1 MKLRLERSRL
11 QDRIVLFVV
20 ALLATVQLASFFFIR
35 YSIEQT
41 AQSTL
46 RDELGVAARVF
57 RRLLEQTDQQRVDAS
72 QVIALDFGLRAA
84 IATRE
89 AETMLSALRNHA
101 ARIRAGGMEIIALDG
116 RVVADLLEEANTGPH
131 DYGDPDL
138 IRIAGEEGRAIG
150 VRLLGSQVYRVIV
163 VPVLAPLPIAWISVE
178 FPIDAKLARDMQKLS
193 SSDVSFV
200 TVAGGTPRLVA
211 STLPPSRQGPLA
223 AQAKR
228 IVAEG
233 LQGINVKLD
242 EESYEALA
250 VPLPDAGRL
259 RIYAILQRSRAD
271 RIAPYLALQ
280 AALLFIAAVSVAV
293 TFAGSIRIARR
304 ITRPVSALAEAAREI
319 ARGNYAVRTANAG
332 RDEIA
337 ELSRAFDGMAQGLE
351 ERDRVRDVLGKVAS
365 SEVVKQLLDRRIE
378 LGGQELD
385 ATVMFTDL
393 RDFTALCEKLTPQQS
408 LAFLNEFLTEI
419 SEVVE
424 AHGGVVDKYV
434 GDGVMALFG
443 APVTR
448 PDDAQRAVEAAIEV
462 RDRIERLRPR
472 LAARGMPSPEIGIGL
487 STSRVVAGNVG
498 SPSRLNYTV
507 LGDGVNLGSR
517 LEGLTKRYHVPIVV
531 SDRTR
536 ASVTGIVFREL
547 DKVRVKGRSE
557 ATRIWQPLG
566 REGTLSESDLEHLSR
581 WHEALHL
588 FRNREFSFA
597 HELFT
602 SLVVVDGYQRGAAIY
617 LEHIATVRANPP
629 GPGWD
634 ASFTLYDK

>member
-1 MKLRLERSRL
+1 VKLVGP
-11 QDRIVLFVV
+11 D
-20 ALLATVQLASFFFIR
+20 
-35 YSIEQT
+35 
-41 AQSTL
+41 
-46 RDELGVAARVF
+46 VF
-57 RRLLEQTDQQRVDAS
+57 
-72 QVIALDFGLRAA
+72 
-84 IATRE
+84 
-89 AETMLSALRNHA
+89 
-101 ARIRAGGMEIIALDG
+101 
-116 RVVADLLEEANTGPH
+116 
-131 DYGDPDL
+131 
-138 IRIAGEEGRAIG
+138 
-150 VRLLGSQVYRVIV
+150 RVIV
-163 VPVLAPLPIAWISVE
+163 VPVMAPLPIAWIAME
-178 FPIDAKLARDMQKLS
+178 FPIDAKLARDMQKLT

-200 TVAGGTPRLVA
+200 IVTGGSPRLVA
-211 STLPPSRQGPLA
+211 TTLPPSRHAPLL
-223 AQAKR
+223 AQSKR

-233 LQGINVKLD
+233 QNGINVTFD
-242 EESYEALA
+242 EESYEALG
-250 VPLPDAGRL
+250 VLLPDAGRL
-259 RIYAILQRSRAD
+259 RIYAILQRSRAE

-280 AALLFIAAVSVAV
+280 AALLFIAALSVAV

-304 ITRPVSALAEAAREI
+304 ITRPVSVLAQAAREI
-319 ARGNYAVRTANAG
+319 ERGNYAIRVANHG
-332 RDEIA
+332 TDEIG
-337 ELSRAFDGMAQGLE
+337 ELGRAFDGMARGLE

-365 SEVVKQLLDRRIE
+365 SEVVAQLLDRRIE

-448 PDDAQRAVEAAIEV
+448 VDDAQRAVEAALEV

-472 LAARGMPSPEIGIGL
+472 LAARGMPSPEIGMGL

-507 LGDGVNLGSR
+507 LGDGVNLASR
-517 LEGLTKRYHVPIVV
+517 LEGLTKRYQVPIVV

-536 ASVTGIVFREL
+536 SSVNGIVFREL
-547 DKVRVKGRSE
+547 DKVRVKGRSK
-557 ATRIWQPLG
+557 AGRIWEPLG
-566 REGTLSESDLEHLSR
+566 REGTLAPADLEALSR

-588 FRNREFSFA
+588 FRDRQFAYA

-602 SLVVVDGYQRGAAIY
+602 SLVQVPGYERPAAIY
-617 LEHIATVRANPP
+617 LENIAAMRAHPP
-629 GPGWD
+629 GAGWD
-634 ASFTLYDK
+634 ASFTLFDK